1 LIRLSAIRKRAS
13 ETNALSGY
21 SRENCEKRRR
31 VGVDQTGAIVAY
43 ALTDATVDDGRRAD

>member
-1 LIRLSAIRKRAS
+1 
-13 ETNALSGY
+13 
-21 SRENCEKRRR
+21 